1 MRITSSL
8 LIVVSLMSSFWYQA
22 HNVRVPLLTAAV
34 GVDAGGRLDGVS
46 VTERSAGV
54 FAGRSRALASDPL
67 AAVTVDRQDQWLA
80 SGTVPGADTGYTD
93 MVRLALLDLK
103 TLTLPSCASLAGWPE
118 PWRYVW
124 PRDASFVA
132 VALARSGHP
141 DDARC
146 VLRFLQDLQPDD
158 GVFQARYRPDGS
170 GPPDDRGVQNDSVG
184 WVLWAVDQV
193 RRSLPETGPQRQ
205 DLLLGLRPLITR
217 SAAAA
222 MALTTTP
229 TGLPAPGMDYW
240 EVHDKRLSLGTAAPI
255 AAGLAAAPVL
265 LRAVGAPSSG
275 DAAAERAVAIR
286 QAIKREFGS
295 QGYPRYLGQDDHDA
309 SLSFLLP
316 PFTDTADDDVATTW
330 RTAVRT
336 MERPAGGLAP
346 GAGWK
351 NDGISWTPQTA
362 LAGLTAAHNGDLAGA
377 RARLLWLSA
386 HRTAL
391 GAIPEKVLSDG
402 SPAGPAPL
410 SWSDALVVLT
420 AAEIDRVDA
429 PERGERPGIAR

>member
-1 MRITSSL
+1 MSKSALRLISSL
-8 LIVVSLMSSFWYQA
+8 VVAASLMASFLWYQA

-34 GVDAGGRLDGVS
+34 SVGAGGRLDGVS
-46 VTERSAGV
+46 PAERSPGV
-54 FAGRSRALASDPL
+54 FAGKSRALASDPQ
-67 AAVTVDRQDQWLA
+67 ATVTADRQERWLA
-80 SGTVPGADTGYTD
+80 TGTVPGSDTGYGD
-93 MVRLALLDLK
+93 MVRLALLDLE
-103 TLTLPSCASLAGWPE
+103 TLTLPNCASLAGWPE

-146 VLRFLQDLQPDD
+146 VLRFLQDIQPDD

-170 GPPDDRGVQNDSVG
+170 GPPDDRGVQSDSVG

-193 RRSLPETGPQRQ
+193 RRSLPESGSQRQ
-205 DLLLGLRPLITR
+205 DFLVSLRPLITR

-222 MALTTTP
+222 ITLTRTP
-229 TGLPAPGMDYW
+229 AGLPEPGMDYW

-265 LRAVGAPSSG
+265 LRAVGAPSAG

-286 QAIKREFGS
+286 QAIKLEFGS
-295 QGYPRYLGQDDHDA
+295 QGYPRYLGQDDLDA

-316 PFTDTADDDVATTW
+316 PFTDTADDDVVTTW

-391 GAIPEKVLSDG
+391 ER
-402 SPAGPAPL
+402 SPKRSSATDHPP
-410 SWSDALVVLT
+410 D
-420 AAEIDRVDA
+420 
-429 PERGERPGIAR
+429 PPP